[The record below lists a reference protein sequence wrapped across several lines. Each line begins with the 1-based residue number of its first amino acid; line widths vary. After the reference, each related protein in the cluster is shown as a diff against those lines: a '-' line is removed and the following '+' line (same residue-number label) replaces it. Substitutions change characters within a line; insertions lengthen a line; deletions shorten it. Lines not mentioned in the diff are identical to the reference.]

1 MLMAREIC
9 RGISP
14 VPLANASP
22 LWYDN
27 HINTNLRIVIMNS
40 NPIETKNYRKPKT
53 PKRKKFAKGIFSAAI
68 VIQVLISITVV
79 WALGSSVYAW
89 YTDTFTPG
97 LRYDITSDTECTVT
111 GIGYTKDT
119 ELVIPDNIDGYTVTA
134 IGNYAFEGKKFL
146 RITLPDT
153 LKEIGIG
160 AFSECLRL
168 ESIAIPAGVTYIGR
182 GAFSECPRLESIA
195 IPAGVT
201 YIGDWA
207 FSECS
212 SLTDI
217 TLPDGIHTVNRY
229 TFWKCSS
236 LKNVTIGKNVTYIGE
251 SAFSNCSSL
260 SSVTVPEGVTSVGN
274 GAFFSCESLT
284 DMTLPSSVTAIGETA
299 LFSCRSLKSI
309 NYGGTAD
316 EWSAIAKGA
325 NMTSYNMD
333 YTVYCTDGTVDNDG
347 NATYY

>member
-1 MLMAREIC
+1 MLMARKIC
-9 RGISP
+9 RGISL

-22 LWYDN
+22 PWYDN

-53 PKRKKFAKGIFSAAI
+53 PKRKKFAKGIFSVAI

-153 LKEIGIG
+153 LKEIG
-160 AFSECLRL
+160 
-168 ESIAIPAGVTYIGR
+168 T

-274 GAFFSCESLT
+274 SAFFSCESLT
-284 DMTLPSSVTAIGETA
+284 DMTLPSSVTAIGDTA
-299 LFSCRSLKSI
+299 LFSCGSLKSI
-309 NYGGTAD
+309 NYGGTAA
-316 EWSAIAKGA
+316 EWSAIAKGD
-325 NMTSYNMD
+325 NMTSYNTD
-333 YTVYCTDGTVDNDG
+333 YTVYCTDGTVDKDG